1 MRAAAGTSTRAVL
14 LAASGQKCWPPT
26 GSFVAAYGQD
36 LMAADNQA
44 DRAPGTPMKAH
55 PATPYLSASPTARTD
70 ASEIVVYTRPGC
82 PYCFILR
89 AGLRR
94 AGLTFREINIW
105 ENPEAAAFVRSV
117 ANGNETV
124 PTVTVGH
131 VSMVNPSARRVRSVA
146 GDASGLPSPK
156 RRRWFRRSDRTG
168 ETA

>member
-1 MRAAAGTSTRAVL
+1 
-14 LAASGQKCWPPT
+14 
-26 GSFVAAYGQD
+26 
-36 LMAADNQA
+36 
-44 DRAPGTPMKAH
+44 MKAQ

-82 PYCFILR
+82 PYCFTLR

-94 AGLTFREINIW
+94 AGLTFGEINIW

-131 VSMVNPSARRVRSVA
+131 VSMVNPSARRVRALAAPGESPTA
-146 GDASGLPSPK
+146 GRG
-156 RRRWFRRSDRTG
+156 RWFRRLARTG
-168 ETA
+168 DPT